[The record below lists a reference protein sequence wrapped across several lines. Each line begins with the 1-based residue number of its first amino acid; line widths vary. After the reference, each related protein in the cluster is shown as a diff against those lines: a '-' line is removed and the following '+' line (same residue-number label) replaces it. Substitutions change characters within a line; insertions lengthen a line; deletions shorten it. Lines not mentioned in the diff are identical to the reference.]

1 MHSVI
6 QESARKTEVLVK
18 DAKEEEKEL
27 RPRKSKIIRFI
38 AIQSFKN
45 IAVNPFSNNRRA

>member
-18 DAKEEEKEL
+18 DAKEEEKGAATKKVKNNKIY
-27 RPRKSKIIRFI
+27 RNSIIQKYRRKSFL
-38 AIQSFKN
+38 
-45 IAVNPFSNNRRA
+45 